1 MQPDQAIYTEDDLLP
16 ISALQ
21 HLAFCE
27 RQCALIYVEGQW
39 QENRLT
45 VEGKHLHDRA
55 HEPDVEMRSDVR
67 LCRGLNLHCFRLGLV
82 GKADLVEFHRVEP
95 GPEVG
100 SGATGPPGVA
110 LRGLTGRW
118 QPYPVEYKRG
128 KPKPDIC
135 DEVQL
140 CAQALCLEE
149 MLQTSVPWGA
159 LYYGQPRRRQEV
171 ALDASLRVETERLAL
186 RLRALVIDGE
196 TPLARYEKKCRNC
209 SLLDVCMPECA
220 DGRHSARRYL
230 ARALQEVLTE
240 EGGQPD
246 ETTA

>member
-1 MQPDQAIYTEDDLLP
+1 MYTEDDLLP

-27 RQCALIYVEGQW
+27 RQCALIHVEGQW
-39 QENRLT
+39 EQNRLT
-45 VEGKHLHDRA
+45 VEGGHLHDRA
-55 HEPDVEMRSDVR
+55 HEPDVEMRGDVR

-82 GKADLVEFHRVEP
+82 GQADMVEFHRVEP
-95 GPEVG
+95 GSEVEPF
-100 SGATGPPGVA
+100 AAVPPGVI
-110 LRGLTGRW
+110 LVGLSGRW

-159 LYYGQPRRRQEV
+159 LYYGQPHRRQEI
-171 ALDASLRVETERLAL
+171 ALDASLRAETERLAV
-186 RLRALVIDGE
+186 RLREMVMDGE
-196 TPLARYEKKCRNC
+196 TPPAYYEKKCRNC
-209 SLLDVCMPECA
+209 SLLDVCMPERA

-230 ARALQEVLTE
+230 ATALREALA
-240 EGGQPD
+240 EGGGEPD